1 MKYELRY
8 IVKYVLEYDAG
19 IPKTIIFAVVL
30 SICGVVVGLHL
41 LRDEKLTLARN
52 TSWGFFWG
60 YVAFVLC
67 YTVIFRSSRVTQIYF
82 LRPLWGHTML
92 YYKMIAEMIMNVLL
106 FIPTGFFVGASMQYP
121 SFLKT
126 IGYGLALSVTIELVQ
141 LASRRGVCN
150 IDDVIHNALGCAIG
164 YLLIRSCY
172 LNVCMLR
179 WCIRKNVFS
188 PDFV

>member
-41 LRDEKLTLARN
+41 RRDEKLALARN

-67 YTVIFRSSRVTQIYF
+67 YTVIFRNSRATQIYF
-82 LRPLWGHTML
+82 LRPLWSYTML
-92 YYKMIAEMIMNVLL
+92 YYKMIAEIVLNVLM
-106 FIPTGFFVGASMQYP
+106 FMPIGFLYGGSKKKAGWIEALCIGLGFSVAIEAMQ
-121 SFLKT
+121 LLT
-126 IGYGLALSVTIELVQ
+126 
-141 LASRRGVCN
+141 RRGVCS
-150 IDDVIHNALGCAIG
+150 IDDVIHNTIGCLIG
-164 YLLIRSCY
+164 YGLFRLFYMMKPWLQCK
-172 LNVCMLR
+172 L
-179 WCIRKNVFS
+179 KTT
-188 PDFV
+188 